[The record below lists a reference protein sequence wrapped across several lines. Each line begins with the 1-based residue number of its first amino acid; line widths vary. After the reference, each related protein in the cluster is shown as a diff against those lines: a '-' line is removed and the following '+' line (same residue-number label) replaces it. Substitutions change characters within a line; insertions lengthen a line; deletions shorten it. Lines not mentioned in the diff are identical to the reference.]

1 MIANNSVLGE
11 RRKIATNE
19 PLDTYEI
26 FAIRRIYIYI
36 YIGVEHLR
44 AV

>member
-1 MIANNSVLGE
+1 MIANNSVLG
-11 RRKIATNE
+11 RKIATNE

-36 YIGVEHLR
+36 
-44 AV
+44 